1 MSQENNE
8 NSPNFEV
15 IKQVNEE
22 TGREFW
28 SARDLMP
35 LLGYRNWRDFGN
47 AIKRAITAC
56 IQTAIPTQYH
66 FEGALKMVVLGS
78 GAQRKVEDYFLSR
91 FACYLIAQN
100 GDPRKLQIAA
110 AQTYFAVSTRENEL
124 LQLQRR
130 MELREKITE
139 YDTILL
145 RAAEAAG
152 VLPSNLE
159 NFQES
164 GYKGLYGGL
173 GTEQIKQHKEIP
185 VQDDLLDRMGEE
197 ELAANYF
204 RITQTNRKL
213 RRETIQGEQP
223 AIESH
228 FEVGQE
234 IRNTIER
241 LGGDMPENLGAE
253 PNIKPLVEEKKLS
266 VKNLSG
272 KPTNEVEVLHAIK
285 PTNKSTKKKTSEPK
299 AKVRKKTSG
308 E

>member
-1 MSQENNE
+1 MSQENKE
-8 NSPNFEV
+8 NIPNFEL

-22 TGREFW
+22 TTREFW

-47 AIKRAITAC
+47 AINRAITAC
-56 IQTAIPTQYH
+56 VQTAIPPQYH
-66 FEGALKMVVLGS
+66 FEGALKMVTLGS
-78 GAQRKVEDYFLSR
+78 GAQRKIEDYLLSR

-100 GDPRKLQIAA
+100 GDPRKPQIAA

-130 MELREKITE
+130 VELREKITE

-145 RAAEAAG
+145 QAAEAAG
-152 VLPSNLE
+152 VLPPNLG
-159 NFQES
+159 NFQEA
-164 GYKGLYGGL
+164 GYKD
-173 GTEQIKQHKEIP
+173 IP
-185 VQDDLLDRMGEE
+185 VQDELLDRMGEE

-213 RRETIQGEQP
+213 RRETIQGEHP

-241 LGGDMPENLGAE
+241 LGGDMPEDLQPE
-253 PNIKPLVEEKKLS
+253 PNIRPLVEEKKLTI
-266 VKNLSG
+266 KNLSG
-272 KPTNEVEVLHAIK
+272 KSSAEIEVTTAKKV
-285 PTNKSTKKKTSEPK
+285 PTNKSKSKKSVVGKKKTP
-299 AKVRKKTSG
+299 TD
-308 E
+308 

>member
-1 MSQENNE
+1 
-8 NSPNFEV
+8 
-15 IKQVNEE
+15 
-22 TGREFW
+22 
-28 SARDLMP
+28 MP
-35 LLGYRNWRDFGN
+35 LLGYRNWRDFSN
-47 AIKRAITAC
+47 AVKRAITAC
-56 IQTAIPTQYH
+56 IQTAIPVQYH
-66 FEGALKMVVLGS
+66 FEDALKMVTLGS
-78 GAQRKVEDYFLSR
+78 GAQRKIEDYLLSR

-100 GDPRKLQIAA
+100 GDPRKTEIAA

-130 MELREKITE
+130 VELREKITE
-139 YDTILL
+139 YDIILL
-145 RAAEAAG
+145 RTAEAAG
-152 VLPSNLE
+152 VLPSNLS

-173 GTEQIKQHKEIP
+173 DTEKIKQHKEIP
-185 VQDDLLDRMGEE
+185 AQEELLDRMGEE

-213 RRETIQGEQP
+213 RRDMVQGEQP

-241 LGGDMPENLGAE
+241 LGGDMPENLVAE
-253 PNIKPLVEEKKLS
+253 PNIKPLVEEKQFS

-272 KPTNEVEVLHAIK
+272 KTTNETEVLPAK
-285 PTNKSTKKKTSEPK
+285 KASTNSGKKMSEPK
-299 AKVRKKTSG
+299 AKPQKESSA